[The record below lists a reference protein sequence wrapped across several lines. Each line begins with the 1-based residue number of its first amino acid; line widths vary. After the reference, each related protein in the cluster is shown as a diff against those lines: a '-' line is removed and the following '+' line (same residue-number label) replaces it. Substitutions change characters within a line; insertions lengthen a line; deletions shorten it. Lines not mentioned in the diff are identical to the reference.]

1 MSRPLNTSERGT
13 FAASQ
18 RLFDRQ
24 TRGREVKPIRR
35 QHAAHA
41 SAPVRYGD
49 LAARIMADP
58 RAYTDGAEVDSAF
71 ALLRDHAP
79 VVWIDHPPYRP
90 FWAITKHADIN
101 AIERDHTRWINAPR
115 ASLRPAQLEDSLRT
129 TLAAGVPA
137 RTLVDMDGTHHR
149 AVRAIGAQ
157 WFRPKA
163 MRSLKAQI
171 DALARKYVDQMVHIG
186 PECDFVTEV
195 ATGYAGDAIFSL
207 LGLPQDDYPKLV
219 QWTQQAFGHDD
230 NDLQRGGSPQNFLDI
245 LADFFQ
251 YFQAVT
257 NLRRAQPTDDLGSAI
272 ANARIDG
279 EYLTDTDRLNLYATL
294 AGAGHDTT
302 KAAIAGGL
310 LALIEHPDELDRLTA
325 DLNLMPTAVE
335 EMIRWTTPVKEF
347 MRTATE
353 DTVIR
358 GTPIAAG
365 QSVYL
370 AYASGN
376 RDGDVFDQPFRFDVG
391 RNPNGHLGF
400 GAGVHFCLGAALA
413 RMEMASFFTELLP
426 RLRSIELAGEP
437 KLIATTLV
445 GGLKRLPIRYE
456 IS

>member
-1 MSRPLNTSERGT
+1 MSA
-13 FAASQ
+13 FAVDETA
-18 RLFDRQ
+18 RL
-24 TRGREVKPIRR
+24 I
-35 QHAAHA
+35 
-41 SAPVRYGD
+41 
-49 LAARIMADP
+49 ADP
-58 RAYTDGAEVDSAF
+58 RMYTDQARVDAAF
-71 ALLRDHAP
+71 ASLRDHAP
-79 VVWIDHPPYRP
+79 IVWIDHPPYRP

-101 AIERDHTRWINAPR
+101 AIERDHTRWINEPR
-115 ASLRPAQLEDSLRT
+115 PSLRPADLEDSLRN
-129 TLAAGVPA
+129 TLAAGVPV
-137 RTLVDMDGTHHR
+137 RTLVDMDGAHHR
-149 AVRAIGAQ
+149 AVRAIGTQ

-163 MRSLKAQI
+163 MRALKTEI
-171 DALARKYVDQMVHIG
+171 DALARRYVDQMVRIG
-186 PECDFVTEV
+186 PQCDFVTDV

-207 LGLPQDDYPKLV
+207 LGLPQDDYPALV

-230 NDLQRGGSPQNFLDI
+230 NELQRGGSPQNYLDI
-245 LADFFQ
+245 LADFFH
-251 YFQAVT
+251 YFEAIT
-257 NLRRAQPTDDLGSAI
+257 KLRRAHPTDDLGSAI

-279 EYLTDTDRLNLYATL
+279 EYLSDTDRLNLYATL

-310 LALIEHPDELDRLTA
+310 LALIEHPSERERLTA

-358 GTPIAAG
+358 GMPITAG
-365 QSVYL
+365 QAVYL

-376 RDGDVFDQPFRFDVG
+376 RDTDVFDQPFHFDVG
-391 RNPNGHLGF
+391 REPNNHLGF
-400 GAGVHFCLGAALA
+400 GAGAHFCLGAALA
-413 RMEMASFFTELLP
+413 RMEMTSFFTELLP

-445 GGLKRLPIRYE
+445 GGLKRLPVRYA